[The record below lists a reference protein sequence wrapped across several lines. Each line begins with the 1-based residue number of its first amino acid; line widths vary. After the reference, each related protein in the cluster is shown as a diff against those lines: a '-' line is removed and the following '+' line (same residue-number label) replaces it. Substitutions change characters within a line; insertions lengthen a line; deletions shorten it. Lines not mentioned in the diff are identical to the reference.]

1 MENQLKGPEVAT
13 LEMPPS
19 HRLFDPKKVSPV
31 LQQRKAALDA
41 QNAAT
46 ASSSNSGLNAQTLAD
61 LVTILRPAV
70 PVPPPYPYLQPPP
83 APPSAAPASDML
95 LPASRSVGCSMTLP
109 EFCTLYKITNA
120 VQKKLVEEGYTDSHL
135 MQYVS
140 VAELK
145 EAGLKNGEIA
155 SLKYAVARWSVPNT

>member
-1 MENQLKGPEVAT
+1 MQNQLKGPEVAT
-13 LEMPPS
+13 LKMPPS

-46 ASSSNSGLNAQTLAD
+46 AFSSHSGLNAQTLVD

-70 PVPPPYPYLQPPP
+70 PAPPLYPYLQPPP
-83 APPSAAPASDML
+83 SAAPTSDML
-95 LPASRSVGCSMTLP
+95 LPASRSVGCPMTLP
-109 EFCTLYKITNA
+109 EFCTLYKITDA